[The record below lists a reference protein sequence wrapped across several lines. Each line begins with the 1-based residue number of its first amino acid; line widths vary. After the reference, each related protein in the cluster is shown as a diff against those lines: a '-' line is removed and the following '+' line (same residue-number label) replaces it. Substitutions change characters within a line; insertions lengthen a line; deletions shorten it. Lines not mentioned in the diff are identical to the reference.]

1 MSVVRLFL
9 FKLFNFLPYFLRTR
23 IDILR
28 RYEIWK
34 KNKCIFIH
42 VPKAAGVS
50 VSRAIY
56 GRTLGHFYAKD
67 IKKICPRAFESLH
80 VFGVVRHPVDRLY
93 SAYHFAR
100 QGGTGFMS
108 MSNPNF
114 YINSPDF
121 VSFESFVTNWLKKQD
136 LSKIDGVFRP
146 QYLYLFDDS
155 KNLLVDKFYK
165 LERIEQYFDEI
176 SEKIGKPFILER
188 HNKSN
193 RKNIEISDE
202 LRATIYELYKQD
214 FELLGYS
221 LSESK

>member
-1 MSVVRLFL
+1 MKNIVFWLWSCLPESV
-9 FKLFNFLPYFLRTR
+9 R
-23 IDILR
+23 IPLDILR
-28 RYEIWK
+28 RCPRWK
-34 KNKCIFIH
+34 KESVLFIH

-50 VSRAIY
+50 VNQAIY
-56 GRTLGHFYAKD
+56 GRALGHFYAKD
-67 IKKICPRAFESLH
+67 IKRICPKIFINIFS
-80 VFGVVRHPVDRLY
+80 FSVVRHPIDRLY
-93 SAYHFAR
+93 SAYTFSK

-121 VSFESFVTNWLKKQD
+121 ISFESFVTNWLKKQD

-176 SEKIGKPFILER
+176 SEKIGKPFILDH

-193 RKNIEISDE
+193 RKNIEISNE
-202 LRATIYELYKQD
+202 LKATIYEIYKQD

-221 LSESK
+221 LSEDK